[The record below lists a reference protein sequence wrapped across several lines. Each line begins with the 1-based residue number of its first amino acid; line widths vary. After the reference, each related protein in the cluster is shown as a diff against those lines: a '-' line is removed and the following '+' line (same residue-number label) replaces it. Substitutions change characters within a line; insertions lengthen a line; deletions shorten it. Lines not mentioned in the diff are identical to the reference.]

1 METISMNLGT
11 TANLNTQH
19 NSNAE
24 MMKGIQKARL
34 SRKAIEDPSIISEL
48 VKLES
53 TAVYNTKGDVVQA
66 VSGSLGSV

>member
-1 METISMNLGT
+1 MDSGS
-11 TANLNTQH
+11 TATLNTQR

-24 MMKGIQKARL
+24 MMKSIQKARL
-34 SRKAIEDPSIISEL
+34 SRKALADPSFISEL